1 MEAEGS
7 EEKAKVE
14 AERRRRT
21 LAEKPLVAMVGLLPL
36 PGSPGYR
43 GSEGE
48 IVERALADV
57 EVYAAG
63 GAEAVLVENSGDVP
77 YIKPPLEAEAIR
89 LVRRIAEL
97 VRGRFRGP
105 VGLQLL
111 EAANEQALEV
121 AAGSGLDFVRVEGYV
136 FAHIG
141 GAGLIEG
148 CAGKLLRL
156 RKRLRAEGVQVYADI
171 RKKHCAHGLTQDLGI
186 AEHARQAEFFHADG
200 LVVTGP
206 RTGAEP
212 SVKDLEA
219 VGEASGLPLW
229 IGSGMQAGNLAR
241 YFGRADGFIVGSCF
255 REGGAFLGQLE
266 PGRFARFMDHFR
278 RLKSG
283 NGG

>member
-1 MEAEGS
+1 MDAGQR
-7 EEKAKVE
+7 K
-14 AERRRRT
+14 RI
-21 LAEKPLVAMVGLLPL
+21 LGEKPLVAMVGLLPL

-63 GAEAVLVENSGDVP
+63 GAEAILVENSGDVP
-77 YIKPPLEAEAIR
+77 YIKPPLDAAAVG
-89 LVRRIAEL
+89 LVRRIVDL
-97 VRGRFRGP
+97 VRARFGGP

-212 SVKDLEA
+212 ALEDLHA
-219 VGEASGLPLW
+219 VRAASGLPVW
-229 IGSGMQAGNLAR
+229 IGSGMQTGNLAR
-241 YFGRADGFIVGSCF
+241 YFDYSDGFIVGSCF

-266 PGRFARFMDHFR
+266 PARFAGFMERFR